1 MTILVVEDNAANR
14 ELLKEALGAR
24 GHLVTEVTNGEE
36 ALATLTT
43 WEPDL
48 VLLDIQMPKIDGY
61 EVIRRIRDDARLRSL
76 KVIALTAF
84 AMRGE
89 EEKTRSAGFDGY
101 VSKPISFKTLYQ
113 QIDAVMHVKETE

>member
-24 GHLVTEVTNGEE
+24 GHVVTEVTNGEE
-36 ALATLTT
+36 ALATLAQ

-48 VLLDIQMPKIDGY
+48 VLLDIQMPKLDGY
-61 EVIRRIRDDARLRSL
+61 EVIRRIRDDARLHSL

-101 VSKPISFKTLYQ
+101 VSKPISFRTLYQ
-113 QIDAVMHVKETE
+113 QIEAVMHV